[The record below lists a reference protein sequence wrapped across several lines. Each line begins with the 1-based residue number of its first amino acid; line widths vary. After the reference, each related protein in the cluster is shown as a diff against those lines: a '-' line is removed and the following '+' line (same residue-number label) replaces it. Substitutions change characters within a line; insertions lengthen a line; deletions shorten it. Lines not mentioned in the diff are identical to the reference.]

1 MIQRPTFLDPVEL
14 ESHMSSVGSP
24 SQIFNEI
31 ATLFASAPSSQTIL
45 DFRPSAQTISRASE
59 LLELNRTGRLS
70 DELTVELEQ
79 FEQAELLMRL
89 VKARIRADRLRKET
103 P

>member
-1 MIQRPTFLDPVEL
+1 
-14 ESHMSSVGSP
+14 MSSVGSP

-45 DFRPSAQTISRASE
+45 DFRPSKQTIDRAAE
-59 LLELNRTGRLS
+59 LLELNRQGRLS
-70 DELTVELEQ
+70 DELTMELEQ

-89 VKARIRADRLRKET
+89 VKARIRADRQQDQAR
-103 P
+103 